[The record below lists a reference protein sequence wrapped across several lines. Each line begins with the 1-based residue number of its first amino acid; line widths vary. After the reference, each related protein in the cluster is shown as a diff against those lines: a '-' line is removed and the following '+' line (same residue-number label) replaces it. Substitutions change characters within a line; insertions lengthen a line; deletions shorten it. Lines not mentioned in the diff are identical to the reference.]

1 MLVDVFY
8 YIKLSMSIFIFS
20 LLITLILI
28 LLKKPVVNK
37 YAVGMLAVVSSSVS
51 VVNMIISGYV
61 ADEVPSGGDPITLYM
76 FFAVLLLSIVSMIFS
91 FKKKGRR
98 SRMYLKL
105 MSASK
110 L

>member
-28 LLKKPVVNK
+28 LLKKTVVNK

-51 VVNMIISGYV
+51 GVNMIISGYV

-76 FFAVLLLSIVSMIFS
+76 FFAVLLLSIVSMILV
-91 FKKKGRR
+91 
-98 SRMYLKL
+98 SRKREEEVECT
-105 MSASK
+105 
-110 L
+110 

>member
-51 VVNMIISGYV
+51 GVNMIILGYV

-76 FFAVLLLSIVSMIFS
+76 FFAVLLLSIVSMILV
-91 FKKKGRR
+91 
-98 SRMYLKL
+98 SRKREEEVECT
-105 MSASK
+105 
-110 L
+110 

>member
-1 MLVDVFY
+1 
-8 YIKLSMSIFIFS
+8 MSIFIFS

-76 FFAVLLLSIVSMIFS
+76 FFAVLLLSIVSMILV
-91 FKKKGRR
+91 
-98 SRMYLKL
+98 SRKREEEVECT
-105 MSASK
+105 
-110 L
+110 

>member
-28 LLKKPVVNK
+28 LLKKPAVNK

-51 VVNMIISGYV
+51 GVNMIISGYI

-76 FFAVLLLSIVSMIFS
+76 FFVVLLLSIVSMILV
-91 FKKKGRR
+91 
-98 SRMYLKL
+98 SRKREEEVECN
-105 MSASK
+105 
-110 L
+110 

>member
-51 VVNMIISGYV
+51 GVNMIISGYV

-76 FFAVLLLSIVSMIFS
+76 FFAVLLLSIVSMILV
-91 FKKKGRR
+91 
-98 SRMYLKL
+98 SRKREEEVECT
-105 MSASK
+105 
-110 L
+110 

>member
-28 LLKKPVVNK
+28 LLKKPAVNK

-51 VVNMIISGYV
+51 GVNMIISGYI

-76 FFAVLLLSIVSMIFS
+76 FFAVLLLSIVSMILV
-91 FKKKGRR
+91 
-98 SRMYLKL
+98 SRKREEEVVLKTNEC
-105 MSASK
+105 K
-110 L
+110 